1 MAAKTKKTDTADKPG
16 KPAVKNPVGRP
27 TDLNEELSAKIIAD
41 VREFISVNHAAE
53 AHCVPRTTV
62 QTWIAHGYDDLKA
75 GIDSIFS
82 RFTTGIKQARA
93 EFTKECITELRIG
106 NKNWQ
111 SNAWLLERC
120 CAEDFGKDSEL
131 YKQLLED
138 YKMLMQALIDQ
149 KGVNHG

>member
-1 MAAKTKKTDTADKPG
+1 MVAKTKKTENKGSP
-16 KPAVKNPVGRP
+16 GRP
-27 TDLNEELSAKIIAD
+27 TDLTEELSKLIIAD
-41 VREFISVNHAAE
+41 VREYVSINHAAE
-53 AHCVPRTTV
+53 AHEVPRTTV
-62 QTWIAHGYDDLKA
+62 QTWIARGLEDKA
-75 GIDSIFS
+75 KGLDNIFV
-82 RFTTGIKQARA
+82 RFSTGIKRARA
-93 EFTKECITELRIG
+93 QFTQEAITELKIG

-149 KGVNHG
+149 NKGVNHG